1 MKVRRLTESNPQ
13 PVSKRG
19 RPVDWRSLL
28 AYVRALE
35 DFTRSAPARL
45 SAETFAQINAAP
57 WIDEPPQR
65 EFEARDGCRL
75 AYRAHVAAESRQ
87 VVVLIHGSAGYGDQM
102 GTIARRLAAANVATA
117 YTIDIRGHGESD
129 GRSGHAVRHPWQLI
143 DDLHDFLAQVRETH
157 PGAKLCLAGHSAGGG
172 LALGLSRTEADGLVD
187 SYLFLAPFLGL
198 GCPANRPY
206 FGGWVSLRGLKLRA
220 LTLANL
226 FGVERFNDA
235 TVVDFDIREAIDPR
249 YTPNWSYNT
258 MLAFGPGRWLPDA
271 APIAAEKPVLVLAG
285 DQDDCF
291 DVTLYGDAFATVA
304 PHARVRSA
312 GPIGHWDLLV
322 SEAVVGEI
330 AGWLSDIAVA
340 DLVDAAQAGGAQR
353 PAQNKLKE
361 AS

>member
-1 MKVRRLTESNPQ
+1 LAKSTQQSVTQ
-13 PVSKRG
+13 RG

-45 SAETFAQINAAP
+45 PARAFTRINALPA
-57 WIDEPPQR
+57 ISEPAVQ

-75 AYRAHVAAESRQ
+75 AYRAYAAAESRQ

-117 YTIDIRGHGESD
+117 YTVDMRGHGLSD

-143 DDLHDFLAQVRETH
+143 DDLGDFLGQVRQAH
-157 PGAKLCLAGHSAGGG
+157 PSASLCLAGHSAGGG
-172 LALGLSRTEADGLVD
+172 LALGLSRSEADSLVD

-206 FGGWVSLRGLKLRA
+206 FGGWVSLRAFKLRA

-226 FGVERFNDA
+226 FGVERFNNA
-235 TVVDFDIREAIDPR
+235 TVVDFDIRETADVR
-249 YTPNWSYNT
+249 YAANWSYNT

-271 APIAAEKPVLVLAG
+271 LPIPADKPVLVLAG
-285 DQDDCF
+285 DEDDCF
-291 DVTLYGDAFATVA
+291 EPKAYRDAFAVVA
-304 PHARVRSA
+304 PHAAIRSA

-322 SEAVVGEI
+322 SEDAI
-330 AGWLSDIAVA
+330 AQIARWLADIAVA
-340 DLVDAAQAGGAQR
+340 DLVDTAEANPPRRRA
-353 PAQNKLKE
+353 PKTLKE

>member
-1 MKVRRLTESNPQ
+1 LITSNRKLA
-13 PVSKRG
+13 SKRG

-45 SAETFAQINAAP
+45 PARAFTRINDARA
-57 WIDEPPQR
+57 ISEPSVQ

-75 AYRAHVAAESRQ
+75 AYRAYAAEQSRQ

-102 GTIARRLAAANVATA
+102 GAIARRLAAANVATA
-117 YTIDIRGHGESD
+117 YTIDMRGHGLSD
-129 GRSGHAVRHPWQLI
+129 GRSGHAVRHHLQLI
-143 DDLHDFLAQVRETH
+143 DDLADFLGQVRAAH
-157 PGAKLCLAGHSAGGG
+157 PGSSLCLAGHSAGGG
-172 LALGLSRTEADGLVD
+172 LALGLSRTEADSLVD

-198 GCPANRPY
+198 GCPVNRPY
-206 FGGWVSLRGLKLRA
+206 FGGWVSLRALKLRA

-226 FGVERFNDA
+226 FGIERFNDA
-235 TVVDFDIREAIDPR
+235 TVVDFDIRETIDPR
-249 YTPNWSYNT
+249 YTASWSYNT

-271 APIAAEKPVLVLAG
+271 LPIPADKPVLVLAG

-291 DVTLYGDAFATVA
+291 DPTLYADAFAIVA
-304 PHARVRSA
+304 PHAAIRSA

-322 SEAVVGEI
+322 SEEAITQI
-330 AGWLSDIAVA
+330 ARWLADIAVA
-340 DLVDAAQAGGAQR
+340 ELVDTAEAHPPRRRAA
-353 PAQNKLKE
+353 PKTLKE

>member
-1 MKVRRLTESNPQ
+1 LKISSAQ
-13 PVSKRG
+13 PASKRG

-28 AYVRALE
+28 AYVRALD

-45 SAETFAQINAAP
+45 SARTFARINAAP
-57 WIDEPPQR
+57 PISEPAVQ

-75 AYRAHVAAESRQ
+75 AYRAYAAAESRQ

-102 GTIARRLAAANVATA
+102 GIIARRLAAANVASA
-117 YTIDIRGHGESD
+117 YTIDMRGHGLSD
-129 GRSGHAVRHPWQLI
+129 GRSGHAVRHAWQLI
-143 DDLHDFLAQVRETH
+143 DDLGDFLAQVREAH
-157 PGAKLCLAGHSAGGG
+157 PDARLCLAGHSAGGG
-172 LALGLSRTEADGLVD
+172 LALGLSRSEADELVD

-198 GCPANRPY
+198 GNSAIRPY

-220 LTLANL
+220 LTLANVL
-226 FGVERFNDA
+226 GIERFNNA
-235 TVVDFDIREAIDPR
+235 TVVDFDIREATDVR

-271 APIAAEKPVLVLAG
+271 TPIPADKPVLVLAG

-291 DVTLYGDAFATVA
+291 DPTLYGDAFAVVA
-304 PHARVRSA
+304 PHAQIRSA

-322 SEAVVGEI
+322 SDEAVTQI
-330 AGWLSDIAVA
+330 AGWLADNALA
-340 DLVDAAQAGGAQR
+340 DLVDKAKVQTTARAAPKR
-353 PAQNKLKE
+353 LKK